1 MSEETLSEL
10 ANRLLGA
17 LRQTP
22 DKLVRRSELAQR
34 VGKRQLNARDVAALD
49 FLVEM
54 GRVEKVRVDD
64 PRPVGYR
71 FEYRAV

>member
-10 ANRLLGA
+10 ADKLLSA
-17 LRQTP
+17 LKQTP
-22 DKLVRRSELAQR
+22 DEFVKRSDLAHR

-54 GRVEKVRVDD
+54 KRVEKRRVED

-71 FEYRAV
+71 FEYRAT